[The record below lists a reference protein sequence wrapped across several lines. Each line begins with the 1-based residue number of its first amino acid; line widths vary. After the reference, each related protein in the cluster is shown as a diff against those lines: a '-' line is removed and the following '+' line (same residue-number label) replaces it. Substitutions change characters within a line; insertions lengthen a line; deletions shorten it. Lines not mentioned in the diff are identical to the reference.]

1 MTARIIQLPTT
12 QAGRVLLREAAILI
26 GGWGASG
33 GAELE
38 AFDWDESAKLDEEM
52 GIPPMQPT
60 PRRPYGGR

>member
-1 MTARIIQLPTT
+1 
-12 QAGRVLLREAAILI
+12 LLRDAAILI